1 MLGSVYAH
9 IFGAANARRDVY
21 ELSRR
26 VYEHEDPEFDVD
38 EWVAGAHPLDDHAL
52 EHPLVTE
59 LVGQDEAGPSAAL
72 AYMEDMDE
80 DDAGAVIRWMMAGA
94 FKGLFETDAEFCEDR
109 FASAIADH
117 MELWGNSAGSR
128 SVWTGL
134 RPSTGS
140 TSQAMPSASP
150 SSGSIRSRPTR
161 ACTSST
167 SRSASGSTGSEPWVK
182 QLSSR

>member
-38 EWVAGAHPLDDHAL
+38 DHAL

-59 LVGQDEAGPSAAL
+59 LVGQDETGPSAAL

-117 MELWGNSAGSR
+117 MELWVTSEESGFPLGVDWAEAIDWEYIAGDAVGVPEQR
-128 SVWTGL
+128 FY
-134 RPSTGS
+134 
-140 TSQAMPSASP
+140 
-150 SSGSIRSRPTR
+150 SIE
-161 ACTSST
+161 ADE
-167 SRSASGSTGSEPWVK
+167 GVYVFDVK
-182 QLSSR
+182 ISIGQYRE

>member
-59 LVGQDEAGPSAAL
+59 LVGQ
-72 AYMEDMDE
+72 
-80 DDAGAVIRWMMAGA
+80 GA
-94 FKGLFETDAEFCEDR
+94 DR
-109 FASAIADH
+109 
-117 MELWGNSAGSR
+117 GSR
-128 SVWTGL
+128 PAVGV
-134 RPSTGS
+134 
-140 TSQAMPSASP
+140 
-150 SSGSIRSRPTR
+150 R
-161 ACTSST
+161 ARQWRRCYG
-167 SRSASGSTGSEPWVK
+167 R
-182 QLSSR
+182 

>member
-59 LVGQDEAGPSAAL
+59 LVGQDETGPSAAL

-117 MELWGNSAGSR
+117 MELWVTSEESGFPLGVDWAEAIDWEYIAGDAVGVPEQR
-128 SVWTGL
+128 FY
-134 RPSTGS
+134 
-140 TSQAMPSASP
+140 
-150 SSGSIRSRPTR
+150 SIE
-161 ACTSST
+161 ADE
-167 SRSASGSTGSEPWVK
+167 GVYVFDVK
-182 QLSSR
+182 ISIGQYRE

>member
-59 LVGQDEAGPSAAL
+59 LVGQDETGPSAAL

-94 FKGLFETDAEFCEDR
+94 FKGLFDDEGAFAESEFCTVVEGLIGRAGEDIGFPDNEPFGHFVNWAEVGESLEYAYPQR
-109 FASAIADH
+109 FQMIAGGGGVFAFD
-117 MELWGNSAGSR
+117 LKTR
-128 SVWTGL
+128 I
-134 RPSTGS
+134 
-140 TSQAMPSASP
+140 SQY
-150 SSGSIRSRPTR
+150 R
-161 ACTSST
+161 
-167 SRSASGSTGSEPWVK
+167 E
-182 QLSSR
+182 